1 MANITFVIDDA
12 LLRDVKVIAAKH
24 ETSVNALVRNYF
36 AHLVA
41 SGLQDT
47 ESLKGNLQTL
57 FDYSIGRVG
66 RQKARSFLGV
76 DDATLTAMLR
86 HAGFPPPRASQEQE
100 DRMLDEMKD
109 IHFAR

>member
-1 MANITFVIDDA
+1 MANITFGIDDS

-47 ESLKGNLQTL
+47 DSLTGNLQTL
-57 FDYSIGRVG
+57 FDYSIGRIG
-66 RQKARSFLGV
+66 RHKARSFLGV
-76 DDATLTAMLR
+76 DDATLTSMLR
-86 HAGFPPPRASQEQE
+86 QSGFPPPRATQEQE
-100 DRMLDEMKD
+100 DRMLDDIKD